1 MMRTRILSIGPG
13 LFLAVL
19 FAVDLIVAAPAGAEE
34 KACQTAFPLTQ
45 GNPPQSRLQLG
56 LASSA
61 PQLSGAWY
69 PPEEDKWR
77 WMGQSA
83 GIHLKRPEDEE
94 PRLELEFILP
104 PELLSA
110 VGTVDIVLN
119 LDEQFLD
126 RLSYAEPG
134 EYTYRGF
141 LTGTQLRNPVPC
153 LQISVGQT
161 FRPPK
166 DKRDLGVAVVRAGF
180 VVAKKAASAKE

>member
-1 MMRTRILSIGPG
+1 MRIRSIVPQ
-13 LFLAVL
+13 LPLAAL
-19 FAVDLIVAAPAGAEE
+19 FAANLIVAALAGTEE
-34 KACQTAFPLTQ
+34 SACKTTLPLTQ
-45 GNPPQSRLQLG
+45 DSPRQSRLQLG
-56 LASSA
+56 LESSA
-61 PQLSGAWY
+61 PQLSGDWY

-83 GIHLKRPEDEE
+83 GIHLGLPEGKE

-110 VGTVDIVLN
+110 VGTVAITLS

-126 RLSYAEPG
+126 RLSYVEPG
-134 EYTYRGF
+134 VYTYRGF
-141 LTGTQLRNPVPC
+141 LSGTQLRNPVTC

-166 DKRDLGVAVVRAGF
+166 DKRDLGVAVVRAGLMSP
-180 VVAKKAASAKE
+180 KEAASASE